1 MSATTRILLIGFGNM
16 GRALAGGWLARGYVA
31 RNIAVVDPQTAARS
45 SAEALGFTAFA
56 TLAEADAASFD
67 VVVVAVKPQQLDES
81 LPSAGRGMTPGPVFL
96 SIVAGKTTTQLA
108 DLLGPHAQIVRAMP
122 NTPAAIGHGVT
133 GLYADASVGP
143 AQRELCADL
152 MAAVGIVEWLPDEAL
167 MDVVTALS
175 GSGPAYVFLLI
186 ECLAAAGA
194 KLGLA
199 PEVAARLAAGTVAGA
214 GRYALESEQTA
225 AELRRRVTSPKGT
238 TEAALAVL
246 QADPGLAGLVDR
258 AVEAAARRSRELS
271 GSA

>member
-1 MSATTRILLIGFGNM
+1 
-16 GRALAGGWLARGYVA
+16 
-31 RNIAVVDPQTAARS
+31 
-45 SAEALGFTAFA
+45 
-56 TLAEADAASFD
+56 
-67 VVVVAVKPQQLDES
+67 
-81 LPSAGRGMTPGPVFL
+81 
-96 SIVAGKTTTQLA
+96 
-108 DLLGPHAQIVRAMP
+108 
-122 NTPAAIGHGVT
+122 
-133 GLYADASVGP
+133 
-143 AQRELCADL
+143 
-152 MAAVGIVEWLPDEAL
+152 

-214 GRYALESEQTA
+214 GRYALESGQTA

-246 QADPGLAGLVDR
+246 QADPGLAGLVER
-258 AVEAAARRSRELS
+258 AVEAAAQRSRELS